1 MDFKSEQ
8 VAEQMTLL
16 DAELFHKID
25 IPEVLLWSKEQSEEY
40 SPNLAKFTE
49 HFNKMSYWWVA
60 ITTVTSELVYIE
72 LCHLDELHFVIE
84 ECRHLANGCT
94 AKCSCIG

>member
-16 DAELFHKID
+16 DADLFHKID

-40 SPNLAKFTE
+40 SPNLVKFTE
-49 HFNKMSYWWVA
+49 HFNKMSFWWV
-60 ITTVTSELVYIE
+60 TR
-72 LCHLDELHFVIE
+72 LCYTDDSLSIVVV
-84 ECRHLANGCT
+84 
-94 AKCSCIG
+94 KCYSCVCCCCQLL